1 MNRVLLK
8 KNIAEVQLLFLASAV
23 LLFAFCWVRIFIV
36 ASIDTSSFATIVSKL
51 WDNYG
56 RLSAVPFSQLM
67 TYSGRIALGYDEPVV
82 VFCIVIFAIARG
94 SASVSGEL
102 SRG

>member
-8 KNIAEVQLLFLASAV
+8 KNIAEVQLLLFASAA

-51 WDNYG
+51 TTTVG
-56 RLSAVPFSQLM
+56 GKPAALVRLLHPFERRQILQQCRV
-67 TYSGRIALGYDEPVV
+67 GIVV
-82 VFCIVIFAIARG
+82 RPAAQ
-94 SASVSGEL
+94 EH
-102 SRG
+102 